1 MSNEYKD
8 WERDKIIEETQIVL
22 KYPFLRLRNLDGTID
37 SSSKFP
43 MMNLEIPDGWYELFF
58 QMCEDIKPILEEAG
72 LLNDFYFIQ
81 VKEKYNYLRCY
92 SNGKA
97 PHKVE
102 EIIAKYEQLAHYVCI
117 ICGCPASY
125 ETKGY
130 LASLCEACWKYDLN
144 LCPAD
149 KLEFKSY
156 FTINTF
162 TEGAHCDE
170 KKISFAEEWDR
181 YLNNLCSE

>member
-58 QMCEDIKPILEEAG
+58 QMCADIKPILEKAG
-72 LLNDFYFIQ
+72 LLDSFYFIQ

-92 SNGKA
+92 YNK
-97 PHKVE
+97 PVPVE
-102 EIIAKYEQLAHYVCI
+102 VEQIITKYEQMAHYICT
-117 ICGCPASY
+117 ICGDPASY
-125 ETKGY
+125 ELQGY
-130 LASLCEACWKYDLN
+130 FASLCEGCWKDEFRYD
-144 LCPAD
+144 
-149 KLEFKSY
+149 KVEKIEFQPY
-156 FTINTF
+156 FIINTNTKNVHF
-162 TEGAHCDE
+162 NE
-170 KKISFAEEWDR
+170 KKISFLDEWER
-181 YLNNLCSE
+181 YLEYLKNN